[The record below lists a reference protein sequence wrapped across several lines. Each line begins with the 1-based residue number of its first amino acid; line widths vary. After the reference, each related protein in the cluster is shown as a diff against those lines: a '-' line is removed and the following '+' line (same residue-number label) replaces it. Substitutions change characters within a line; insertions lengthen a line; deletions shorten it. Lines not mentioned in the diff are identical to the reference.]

1 MDKSLKSVGL
11 LFKDAFSQWSRD
23 HASRL
28 AAALAYYAL
37 FSLAPLL
44 IVVIVI
50 AGQVV
55 GQASVKA
62 EIMTQIQNSLG
73 PGTANLVQTMIVSTS
88 RPGSGIVATIISV
101 VTILLGAMGV
111 FGQLHEALNTIWGIQ
126 PKAGRG
132 IVGIVKDRAI
142 AFAALLGIGFLI
154 LLLFLLSASL
164 AVVQKFLGDLL
175 PGVPWLWQGLN
186 LLVSFAVLTVLVAM
200 MYKVLPDASV
210 AWRDIWVGALATA
223 ALMGLGNVLI
233 GLYLGRSST
242 ASLYGAAGSLVVI
255 LLYIYY
261 SAQIFLFGAELTQ
274 VYSARFGSRIRLAG
288 EAALTFPEVQQE
300 EKPAPQSGGKA
311 EAAVQARSDGR
322 PTEDTTPRRSRDTSS
337 SLVVL
342 LLIAASVAAIVAGIV
357 RGSKGR

>member
-1 MDKSLKSVGL
+1 MGKSLKSIGL
-11 LFKDAFSQWSRD
+11 LFKDAFSKWSQD

-55 GQASVKA
+55 GQATVKA

-73 PGTANLVQTMIVSTS
+73 PDTADLVQTMIESTVKPS
-88 RPGSGIVATIISV
+88 SGIVAVIISV

-111 FGQLHEALNTIWGIQ
+111 FGQLHEALNTIWGVQ
-126 PKAGRG
+126 PKANRG

-142 AFAALLGIGFLI
+142 AFATVLGIGLLM

-164 AVVQKFLGDLL
+164 AVVQKFVGDLL
-175 PGVPWLWQGLN
+175 PGAQWLWQGLN
-186 LLVSFAVLTVLVAM
+186 LLVSFAILTVLVAIV
-200 MYKVLPDASV
+200 YKVLPDAIV

-223 ALMGLGNVLI
+223 ALMGIGNVLI
-233 GLYLGRSST
+233 GLYLGRSGT
-242 ASLYGAAGSLVVI
+242 ASVYGAAGSLVVM

-261 SAQIFLFGAELTQ
+261 SAQVFLFGAELTQ
-274 VYSARFGSRIRLAG
+274 VYSAR
-288 EAALTFPEVQQE
+288 
-300 EKPAPQSGGKA
+300 
-311 EAAVQARSDGR
+311 
-322 PTEDTTPRRSRDTSS
+322 
-337 SLVVL
+337 
-342 LLIAASVAAIVAGIV
+342 IVAGTI
-357 RGSKGR
+357 RDSKAK